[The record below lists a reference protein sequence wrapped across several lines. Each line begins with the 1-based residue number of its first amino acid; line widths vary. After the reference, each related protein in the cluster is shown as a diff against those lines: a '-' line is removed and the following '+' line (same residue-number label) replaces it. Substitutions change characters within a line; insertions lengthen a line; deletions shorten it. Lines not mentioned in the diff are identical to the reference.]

1 MAVKKMTLISA
12 EQDLKEYFGEL
23 FDKTN
28 IRILQAARHGVSN
41 AINAL
46 IDKTKQNV
54 SGAYFNG
61 VTSAGRTMRGKTYTI
76 PLIQGVRAFLYQ
88 GEPTGFVHI
97 LGNTR
102 TDDGTWRLRLFE
114 GGTKQ
119 RKSKNGSYG
128 RLRPARFFAPVA
140 GMAQTEAVNKIKESI
155 SNAIDELNQ

>member
-1 MAVKKMTLISA
+1 MTLISA
-12 EQDLKEYFGEL
+12 EHDLKEYFGEL

-54 SGAYFNG
+54 SGAYFRSS
-61 VTSAGRTMRGKTYTI
+61 TSQHYSV
-76 PLIQGVRAFLYQ
+76 PLIEGVRGYLYR
-88 GEPTGFVHI
+88 GVPTGFVDI
-97 LGNTR
+97 LGNR
-102 TDDGTWRLRLFE
+102 QSNDGTWRLRFFE
-114 GGTKQ
+114 GGTKE
-119 RKSKNGSYG
+119 RKNKSNGHSYG
-128 RLRPARFFAPVA
+128 RLKPARFFAPVA

>member
-1 MAVKKMTLISA
+1 MTLISA
-12 EQDLKEYFGEL
+12 EHDLKEYFGEL

-54 SGAYFNG
+54 SGAYFRSSTSQHYG
-61 VTSAGRTMRGKTYTI
+61 V
-76 PLIQGVRAFLYQ
+76 PLVEGVRGYLYR
-88 GEPTGFVHI
+88 GVPTGFVDI
-97 LGNTR
+97 LGNR
-102 TDDGTWRLRLFE
+102 QSNDGTWRLRFFE
-114 GGTKQ
+114 GGTKE
-119 RKSKNGSYG
+119 RKNKSNGHSYG
-128 RLRPARFFAPVA
+128 RLKPARFFAPVA